1 MIACSRSRRMA
12 PITAALI
19 YVEQPVRNR
28 FHGVALPGRPICSD
42 ADRLTQLHIET
53 QRPTR
58 RRRPRLTAV
67 PGCDGHIYTDDTPER
82 REYRLNRRNIH
93 DNTTCSLSLATRHA
107 YTRVVLPYRIPGFGL
122 VKNRPRSNRRLRRR
136 NRRPQAG
143 QHAGPRPAGQPATTS
158 ATRDTGSRRRSHP
171 EPAPSRRPVIAP
183 VSGRREPS

>member
-28 FHGVALPGRPICSD
+28 FHGVALPGRPICSG

-58 RRRPRLTAV
+58 WRRPRLTAV

-107 YTRVVLPYRIPGFGL
+107 HTRVVLPYVYQGL
-122 VKNRPRSNRRLRRR
+122 AWLRTDRGATEGSDGETAAPKR
-136 NRRPQAG
+136 VSTRARAQQDNRRPPA
-143 QHAGPRPAGQPATTS
+143 RPETPGRVAAATP
-158 ATRDTGSRRRSHP
+158 SRHRRADRLSHP
-171 EPAPSRRPVIAP
+171 YLVE
-183 VSGRREPS
+183 